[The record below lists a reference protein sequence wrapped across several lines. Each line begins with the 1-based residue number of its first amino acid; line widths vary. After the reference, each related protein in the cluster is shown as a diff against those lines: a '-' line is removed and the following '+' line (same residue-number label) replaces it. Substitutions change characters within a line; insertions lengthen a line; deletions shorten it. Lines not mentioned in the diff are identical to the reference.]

1 MDGKERGEGWRERAE
16 ERREGGAQGGRI
28 YWPMGGGRVGGR
40 GRELDW
46 ERSTPPLELRIPM
59 RKKKGGGGKVDG
71 SSAGGYGRYQGAGH
85 RWPEPRQKRKPRI
98 WLEKRRSVTVTDGDG
113 LNLKR

>member
-1 MDGKERGEGWRERAE
+1 MREEHKAVAYTGRWVAEGWEVGE
-16 ERREGGAQGGRI
+16 ESWIGKD
-28 YWPMGGGRVGGR
+28 PP
-40 GRELDW
+40 
-46 ERSTPPLELRIPM
+46 PPLELRIPM